1 MLLLCL
7 PLLFLTG
14 SPFINQERF
23 AGGLL
28 CQDVHVASTPS
39 PTPAF
44 MLLGKPVMLGFLSG
58 RSATK
63 IYLYI
68 WQTSNYAKFSFIL
81 NNMVLWWWWDLTY
94 HNFEKLYFILRK
106 SLVYEE
112 SLWKLEHLHC
122 PHALNNVNHW
132 RQKVQCKVETTKMSN
147 IWGVVYMAINV
158 SNGSM

>member
-1 MLLLCL
+1 MLVLCL

-58 RSATK
+58 RSATE
-63 IYLYI
+63 IYMYYY
-68 WQTSNYAKFSFIL
+68 T
-81 NNMVLWWWWDLTY
+81 
-94 HNFEKLYFILRK
+94 
-106 SLVYEE
+106 
-112 SLWKLEHLHC
+112 
-122 PHALNNVNHW
+122 
-132 RQKVQCKVETTKMSN
+132 
-147 IWGVVYMAINV
+147 V
-158 SNGSM
+158 SVSYDGDGI

>member
-1 MLLLCL
+1 MSVEIFVASLKLQKNLKHKESYNINTTLIKDLLLLLCL

-44 MLLGKPVMLGFLSG
+44 MLFGKPVMLGFLSG

-63 IYLYI
+63 IYIYI
-68 WQTSNYAKFSFIL
+68 SDFELGFIVFMLNFPSF
-81 NNMVLWWWWDLTY
+81 
-94 HNFEKLYFILRK
+94 
-106 SLVYEE
+106 
-112 SLWKLEHLHC
+112 
-122 PHALNNVNHW
+122 
-132 RQKVQCKVETTKMSN
+132 
-147 IWGVVYMAINV
+147 
-158 SNGSM
+158 

>member
-1 MLLLCL
+1 MSVEIFVASLKLQKNLKHTETSNISTPLLLLLCL

-58 RSATK
+58 RSATEMY
-63 IYLYI
+63 IYIIIRY
-68 WQTSNYAKFSFIL
+68 
-81 NNMVLWWWWDLTY
+81 
-94 HNFEKLYFILRK
+94 
-106 SLVYEE
+106 
-112 SLWKLEHLHC
+112 
-122 PHALNNVNHW
+122 
-132 RQKVQCKVETTKMSN
+132 
-147 IWGVVYMAINV
+147 
-158 SNGSM
+158 

>member
-1 MLLLCL
+1 MSVEIFVASLKLQKNLKHTETSNISTPIKDLLLLLCL

-58 RSATK
+58 RSVIE
-63 IYLYI
+63 IYIYYY
-68 WQTSNYAKFSFIL
+68 T
-81 NNMVLWWWWDLTY
+81 
-94 HNFEKLYFILRK
+94 
-106 SLVYEE
+106 
-112 SLWKLEHLHC
+112 
-122 PHALNNVNHW
+122 
-132 RQKVQCKVETTKMSN
+132 
-147 IWGVVYMAINV
+147 V
-158 SNGSM
+158 SVS